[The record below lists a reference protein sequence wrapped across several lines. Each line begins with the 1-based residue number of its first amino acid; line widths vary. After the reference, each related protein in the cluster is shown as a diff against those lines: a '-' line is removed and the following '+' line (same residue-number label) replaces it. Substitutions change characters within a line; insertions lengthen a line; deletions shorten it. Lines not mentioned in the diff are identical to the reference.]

1 MCESNQMLLA
11 LLRRYVRPYRWPLA
25 AVAVLQM
32 VSTLASLYLPTVNA
46 AIIDDGV
53 AKGDTGTIVELGGVM
68 LAVTGLQV
76 VCAVGAVYF
85 GSRAA
90 MGFGRDL
97 RSAMFHHVTGFSAAE
112 TARFGAPS
120 LLTRTTNDVQQVQLL
135 VQLTCTMLITAPIM
149 SIGGIFMAV
158 HQDAGLSWLL
168 LVSVPVLALANYW
181 VVSHLLPIFRGM
193 QRLIDGI
200 NRVMREQLS
209 GIRVIRAFAR
219 EPFERSRFAEA
230 NQALSETALT
240 AGRWQALMLPI
251 TTLVINISSV
261 ALIWFGGMRIDSGQ
275 MQVGSLIAFL
285 SYFMQILMA
294 VLLATFILV
303 LVPRAAA
310 CAERITE
317 VLSTEPV
324 ITSPAEPV
332 RPASVDGAI
341 NLSDATF
348 CYPGA
353 DKPVLQDVSLTAR
366 PGTTTAIVGSTGSGK
381 STLVSLICRM
391 YDVTSGVVRVDD
403 IDVRDYDTEQLWSS
417 IGLVPQRGYL
427 FSGTVAENL
436 RYGKSDATDDEMW
449 EALRV
454 ASADGFVRAHAD
466 GLDMPVAQGGIN
478 FSGGQRQRLAIAR
491 AVIRRPAIYLF
502 DDAFSALD
510 VHTDARV
517 RSALGDVSADATVII
532 VAQRI
537 STVADGRS
545 DRRHRRRQGGGHR
558 NARVAARRLSH
569 VRGVRGFAG
578 GRSRHRRQSVTQPL
592 GRPIRGMVQAPTER
606 SRDFKGSAIRLVK
619 RLTPQRGPTA
629 AVILLGV
636 GGIAIG
642 VIGPRILGHAT
653 DLLFNGVIGRELPA
667 GITKEQ
673 ADRGRQGAWRQ
684 HVRRPAV
691 WHERRPRS
699 RCRLRR
705 GRAHAC
711 CWRSRC
717 IWLPRC

>member
-1 MCESNQMLLA
+1 MLLA
-11 LLRRYVRPYRWPLA
+11 LLRQYVRPYRGPLA
-25 AVAVLQM
+25 AVAVLQVISNM
-32 VSTLASLYLPTVNA
+32 ASLYLPTVNA

-53 AKGDTGTIVELGGVM
+53 AKGDTDTIVELGGVM

-76 VCAVGAVYF
+76 LCAIGAVYY

-90 MGFGRDL
+90 TGVGHDI
-97 RSAMFHHVTGFSAAE
+97 RSAIFHHVTGFSAAE

-135 VQLTCTMLITAPIM
+135 VQLTATMLITAPIM

-181 VVSHLLPIFRGM
+181 IVRHLLPIFRGM
-193 QRLIDGI
+193 QGLIDGI

-230 NQALSETALT
+230 NEALSDTALT
-240 AGRWQALMLPI
+240 AGRWQALMLPV

-261 ALIWFGGMRIDSGQ
+261 ALIWFGGMRIDDGQ

-303 LVPRAAA
+303 LVPRATA
-310 CAERITE
+310 CAERITD
-317 VLSTEPV
+317 VLATEPS

-332 RPASVDGAI
+332 RPDSVDGAI
-341 NLSDATF
+341 SLRDASF
-348 CYPGA
+348 SYPGA
-353 DKPVLQDVSLTAR
+353 EQPVLQDVSLTAR

-391 YDVTSGVVRVDD
+391 YDVTAGAVHVDD
-403 IDVRDYDTEQLWSS
+403 IDVRNYDTEQLWSE

-427 FSGTVAENL
+427 FSGTVADNL
-436 RYGKSDATDDEMW
+436 RYGKADATDDEMW

-454 ASADGFVRAHAD
+454 ASADGFVRSHAD
-466 GLDMPVAQGGIN
+466 GLDMLVAQGGIN

-510 VHTDARV
+510 VHTDAKV
-517 RSALGDVSADATVII
+517 RSALGEVSAAATVVI

-537 STVADGRS
+537 STVAGADQIVVIDDGRVVGTGTHES
-545 DRRHRRRQGGGHR
+545 LLTDCPTY
-558 NARVAARRLSH
+558 AE
-569 VRGVRGFAG
+569 FAD
-578 GRSRHRRQSVTQPL
+578 SQSV
-592 GRPIRGMVQAPTER
+592 GA
-606 SRDFKGSAIRLVK
+606 
-619 RLTPQRGPTA
+619 
-629 AVILLGV
+629 GV
-636 GGIAIG
+636 GG
-642 VIGPRILGHAT
+642 
-653 DLLFNGVIGRELPA
+653 D
-667 GITKEQ
+667 Q
-673 ADRGRQGAWRQ
+673 
-684 HVRRPAV
+684 
-691 WHERRPRS
+691 
-699 RCRLRR
+699 
-705 GRAHAC
+705 
-711 CWRSRC
+711 
-717 IWLPRC
+717 